1 MTALT
6 GIRVV
11 DLSRF
16 IAGPLCAQLLADQG
30 ADVIKVERP
39 GGEDSRHLG
48 AGVNGE
54 TLYAMAYNRN
64 KRGITL
70 DTRHP
75 EAKRVLEELIAASDV
90 LVENY
95 RPGTLDAMGLTA
107 ERLEELNPRLVI
119 CSLSGFGQ
127 TGPLAQRALFDPI
140 AQAMSGLM
148 SLTGTPDAPPTLT
161 GAFVADYMTG
171 VYGALGTMFALH
183 ARESTGRGQRVDI
196 GSLDVTFSALGT
208 TALGALNLG
217 TRPVRTGS
225 RDQLSGPANVFAS
238 TDGWLFIHAG
248 TDALFARLVDAIG
261 DDGLDAQWL
270 SLPGRMADIDAVE
283 RWLGAWV
290 GGRGTEEVSRI
301 LTQAGIPFSPVL
313 DLPEAIALPQLGARE
328 MIVPTEH
335 ARAGTVKLI
344 GTPVKLSGTP
354 AAPFRGAPFVG
365 EHTEEVLRDVLERD
379 DAQIAALRESGA
391 V

>member
-1 MTALT
+1 MTALD
-6 GIRVV
+6 GIRVI

-30 ADVIKVERP
+30 ADVIKVERRT
-39 GGEDSRHLG
+39 GEDSRHLG
-48 AGVNGE
+48 PTVNGE

-75 EAKRVLEELIAASDV
+75 EAMRVLERLLADSDV

-107 ERLEELNPRLVI
+107 QRLEEINPRLVVT
-119 CSLSGFGQ
+119 SLSGFGQ
-127 TGPLAQRALFDPI
+127 TGPFAQRALFDPI

-183 ARESTGRGQRVDI
+183 ARERTGRGQRVDI

-208 TALGALNLG
+208 TVLGALNLG
-217 TRPVRTGS
+217 THPVRTGS
-225 RDQLSGPANVFAS
+225 RDQLSGPANVLAA

-248 TDALFARLVDAIG
+248 TDALFARLLDVVGDSDIRDEWRSLAGRMSAI
-261 DDGLDAQWL
+261 DDVEQWL
-270 SLPGRMADIDAVE
+270 A
-283 RWLGAWV
+283 AWV
-290 GGRGTEEVSRI
+290 GARTTAEVSEA
-301 LTQAGIPFSPVL
+301 LTTAGIPFSPVL
-313 DLPEAIALPQLGARE
+313 DVPDAVSLPQLAARE
-328 MIVPTEH
+328 MIVPTPH
-335 ARAGTVKLI
+335 TQAGTVSLI

-354 AAPFRGAPFVG
+354 VEAFRGAPAVG
-365 EHTEEVLRDVLERD
+365 EHTTEVLREVLGMD
-379 DAQIAALRESGA
+379 DEQIAELRSSGA
-391 V
+391 L